1 MARFLLQ
8 RLVTSIISVIG
19 ATVIIFT
26 LIQLHNDPRE
36 LFVPDS
42 GYGITQEQWDRLG
55 EKLGFNKPLPVQYL
69 AWMGRTL
76 RGDLGISLAQQR
88 PVSQVLGRKIG
99 ATLQLAVGGWIFA
112 IIVGVPLGVLAAIRR
127 ATAWD
132 YIGRTFAVLGQGAPP
147 FLVGIVLILVFAV
160 WLKDTPFSLP
170 AGTRPQDLNLTYFIL
185 PSITLGWPAAAGIMR
200 LTRSAM
206 LEVMDSEFVKMA
218 RAKGVT
224 TRSVIWKHA
233 FRNALIPPMTSA
245 LIIFSN
251 WLHGALVVETVF
263 SWPGIG
269 FVALF
274 TAVND
279 NDFPLLLGAV
289 FIYIIMF
296 LAFALVADILYAL
309 IDPRI
314 KLTSR
319 AR

>member
-19 ATVIIFT
+19 ATVIIFS

-55 EKLGFNKPLPVQYL
+55 EKFGFNKPLPVQYL

-112 IIVGVPLGVLAAIRR
+112 IIVGVPLGILAAVRR

-170 AGTRPQDLNLTYFIL
+170 AGTRPLDLNLTYFIL

-296 LAFALVADILYAL
+296 LAFALLADIMYAL

>member
-1 MARFLLQ
+1 MGRFLLQ
-8 RLVTSIISVIG
+8 RLITSLISIFG

-26 LIQLHNDPRE
+26 MIQLHNDPRE

-55 EKLGFNKPLPVQYL
+55 ERLGFNKPLWLQYFT
-69 AWMGRTL
+69 WVGRTS
-76 RGDLGISLAQQR
+76 RGDLGVSLAKQQ
-88 PVSQVLGRKIG
+88 PVSSILGRKIG
-99 ATLQLAVGGWIFA
+99 ATAQLAVGGWVFA
-112 IIVGVPLGVLAAIRR
+112 ILVGIPMGVLAAVRR
-127 ATAWD
+127 ATFWD
-132 YIGRTFAVLGQGAPP
+132 YVGRSFAVMGQGAPP

-160 WLKDTPFSLP
+160 WMRDTFLALP
-170 AGTRPQDLNLTYFIL
+170 AGTRPQSFDVRYYIL
-185 PSITLGWPAAAGIMR
+185 PCVTLGWPAAAGLMR

-206 LEVMDSEFVKMA
+206 LEVLDSEFVKMA
-218 RAKGVT
+218 RGKGVNM
-224 TRSVIWKHA
+224 RQVIWKHA

-274 TAVND
+274 EAVNT
-279 NDFPLLLGAV
+279 NDFPLLLGSV
-289 FIYIIMF
+289 FIYILMF
-296 LAFALVADILYAL
+296 LVFALLADILYAL

-314 KLTSR
+314 KLGHR